1 MIVYLRAMR
10 WVAVAMLAGCG
21 FHPQGGDLGAADLA
35 GVDLKGVDLRG
46 ADLAG
51 VDLAGGGGTG
61 AGPLGALPT
70 GFCCH
75 ANSDCRSRDC
85 VSIGGGPT
93 VCLDHCASDPV
104 CAAWSPMFH
113 CDQGSGSCA
122 PVGGSSTCLDP
133 SGYHYGDKAIG
144 TCCASG
150 FVKSGQECLG
160 GLCEATGNDANPFYC
175 TQGCDQE
182 TPCPSP
188 YECAAGFCWI
198 PQTISDPNFMYT
210 CQ

>member
-1 MIVYLRAMR
+1 MMVYLRAMR

-35 GVDLKGVDLRG
+35 GVDLAG
-46 ADLAG
+46 ADLTHEMT
-51 VDLAGGGGTG
+51 GGGTG

-70 GFCCH
+70 GFCCN
-75 ANSDCRSRDC
+75 ANSDCRTRNC
-85 VSIGGGPT
+85 VSAGGGPK
-93 VCLDHCASDPV
+93 VCLDDCSTDAL
-104 CAAWSPMFH
+104 CTAWSSAFH
-113 CDQGSGSCA
+113 CDQGSGFCA
-122 PVGGSSTCLDP
+122 PVGASSTCLDP
-133 SGYHYGDKAIG
+133 SGYHYGQKAIG
-144 TCCASG
+144 ACCASG

-175 TQGCDQE
+175 TQACDASA
-182 TPCPSP
+182 PCPAP

-198 PQTISDPNFMYT
+198 PQTISDPSFMYT